1 MDADFS
7 VELGPDDPVLDFPWK
22 DPAGKLAYFDLK
34 RQPEL
39 ITQLEETQKF
49 PELAE
54 FLRAINSPRSPMQSA
69 KCDAW
74 STTNLTPEEEIFN
87 ATFKFASYV
96 DLVFADA
103 NEAEAIRPTVDRAV
117 DRANDRAKID
127 DAKTPRRQSFPAHE
141 DIAKRLTELL
151 RRAPEM
157 PASVEVIIRR
167 CFFVIA
173 AAPREASNP
182 LEGFYFSLYVN
193 GYGKDESTA
202 CRQWTVALKLAANA
216 ITQVSAKSG
225 PDPKKAYK
233 PLSKKYFTKK
243 RKCRPQSESTPPL

>member
-103 NEAEAIRPTVDRAV
+103 NEAEAIRPAVDRAV
-117 DRANDRAKID
+117 GRANDRPKNDRAEID
-127 DAKTPRRQSFPAHE
+127 DAKTPRRQSFLAHE
-141 DIAKRLTELL
+141 DLAKRLTELL

-167 CFFVIA
+167 CFFASA
-173 AAPREASNP
+173 ADASEASNL

-202 CRQWTVALKLAANA
+202 RQQWAVALKLAANA
-216 ITQVSAKSG
+216 IAQVAAKSG
-225 PDPKKAYK
+225 PAPKRS
-233 PLSKKYFTKK
+233 L
-243 RKCRPQSESTPPL
+243 